1 MNLTIQW
8 LITPALR
15 EGAVIVRMNAGLLL
29 TLLIL
34 LAGCSE
40 KAPAPPPP
48 VPQVEVITVTT
59 RTIPDEPEFIGQTE
73 AFRPVEIRPQ
83 VTGIIREVFFTE
95 GRNVKKNDQLYLI
108 DPVPFKATYL
118 SGKAR
123 VAQAQARLVQA
134 EQDLARVRPL
144 LEQQAV
150 SRKNVDD
157 AVADMS
163 GAKATLEAA
172 QSDLVKAKFDLDN
185 TLITAPVNGRIGRS
199 HFYEGRLVSAQT
211 TLLTTIDQLDPMYVN
226 VSVPETYL
234 LRRRRELAE
243 HRVQRPDI
251 FKLHGVM
258 TFSDGSVYPEEGI
271 LDFSDVSLRPATG
284 TLQGRFT
291 FPNPEGGFS
300 PGQSYFYPG
309 QFVKIR
315 LKGYIRPDAIL
326 IPQRAVQ
333 QGPTGSFV
341 YVIDKEDKAEL
352 RPIQASK
359 WHEKEWLIDDGLHP
373 GERVVVEGF
382 HRIQPGVQVNAIP
395 YQNEKTPPT
404 SRLEEKVTQKAP

>member
-1 MNLTIQW
+1 MSLTGRW
-8 LITPALR
+8 LINSAFQDGFAP
-15 EGAVIVRMNAGLLL
+15 VRASMGLFLL
-29 TLLIL
+29 L

-40 KAPAPPPP
+40 KAPPAAPPPP
-48 VPQVEVITVTT
+48 QVEVMTVAGQTVA
-59 RTIPDEPEFIGQTE
+59 DEPEFIGQTE

-83 VTGIIREVFFTE
+83 VTGIIKEVFFIE
-95 GRNVKKNDQLYLI
+95 GRNVKINDRLYLI
-108 DPVPFKATYL
+108 DPVPFKAIYL

-123 VAQAQARLVQA
+123 VAQAQAQLVQA
-134 EQDLARVRPL
+134 EQDLARVKPL

-157 AVADMS
+157 AVAAML
-163 GAKATLEAA
+163 GAKAALEAA
-172 QSDLVKAKFDLDN
+172 QSDLVKAKFDFDN

-226 VSVPETYL
+226 VSVPESYL

-243 HRVQRPDI
+243 HKVERPDI
-251 FKLHGVM
+251 FKLRGVM
-258 TFSDGSVYPEEGI
+258 TFSDGSVYPQEGI
-271 LDFSDVSLRPATG
+271 LDFADVTLRPETG
-284 TLQGRFT
+284 MLQARFT

-315 LKGYIRPDAIL
+315 LKGYIRTDAIL

-333 QGPTGSFV
+333 QGPKGSFV
-341 YVIDKEDKAEL
+341 YVIDEKDKAEL
-352 RPIQASK
+352 RPIHAST
-359 WHEKEWLIDDGLHP
+359 WRGTEWLIEDGLRS

-382 HRIQPGVQVNAIP
+382 HRIQPGVQVNPIQQ
-395 YQNEKTPPT
+395 QNKKTSSNINVEKKGTQKTP
-404 SRLEEKVTQKAP
+404 

>member
-1 MNLTIQW
+1 MNLMVKRLNRLGTLAIQNG
-8 LITPALR
+8 T
-15 EGAVIVRMNAGLLL
+15 AVVRVRAGLF
-29 TLLIL
+29 LIL

-40 KAPAPPPP
+40 KAPVPPPP
-48 VPQVEVITVTT
+48 VPQVEVITVATQT
-59 RTIPDEPEFIGQTE
+59 VPDEPEFIGQTE

-83 VTGIIREVFFTE
+83 VTGIIKKVFFTE
-95 GRNVKKNDQLYLI
+95 GRNVKEGDKLYLI
-108 DPVPFKATYL
+108 DRVPFNAAYL
-118 SGKAR
+118 SGKAK

-134 EQDLARVRPL
+134 EQEVARVKPL
-144 LEQQAV
+144 LEEQAV
-150 SRKNVDD
+150 SQKNVDD
-157 AVADMS
+157 AVAEML
-163 GAKATLEAA
+163 GARAALEAA
-172 QSDLVKAKFDLDN
+172 QSDLIKAKFDLDN

-199 HFYEGRLVSAQT
+199 YFYEGRLVSAQT
-211 TLLTTIDQLDPMYVN
+211 TLLATIDQLDPMYVN
-226 VSVPETYL
+226 VNVPESYL

-243 HRVQRPDI
+243 HKVQRPDI
-251 FKLHGVM
+251 FQLHGVM

-271 LDFSDVSLRPATG
+271 LDFADVSLRPETG

-315 LKGYIRPDAIL
+315 LKGYIRTDAIL

-333 QGPTGSFV
+333 QGPKGSFV

-352 RPIQASK
+352 RPVQATT
-359 WHEKEWLIDDGLHP
+359 WHGKEWLIEEGLQS

-382 HRIQPGVQVNAIP
+382 HRIRPGVQVSVVP
-395 YQNEKTPPT
+395 SESGKTSSGGP
-404 SRLEEKVTQKAP
+404 SGKDREKAP